1 LSVLTYG
8 YLYYL
13 LSSPILLF
21 QSLPDKISISKM
33 NTSIYL

>member
-8 YLYYL
+8 YLYYSSV
-13 LSSPILLF
+13 LSSSSSSHL
-21 QSLPDKISISKM
+21 SISKM